1 MQPDQKNPALAPSA
15 APLGSPSVSPVVS
28 IVTPCF
34 NMGRFLE
41 ETIQSVLE
49 QDYPNIEYI
58 VVDGG
63 STDGTLEI
71 LKRYESR
78 LQYISEAD
86 KGQTDAVNKGF
97 GLTSGSIFTFLNA
110 DDTLLP
116 GAIRAVVRAFAD
128 NPGAAV
134 IYGNAWHVAEDGA
147 HISRYPVEPYDPAN
161 LARRCFICQPA
172 AFIRRKVFAE
182 IGMLDVEQHYA
193 LDYDLWIRIAQRYPQ
208 PDSMKMIDMDIAT
221 SRLHAA
227 SKTVGQMAPAM
238 RATIELLRRHY
249 GYVPFHWL
257 YGYWHHRLSGQELVL
272 ERPRPS
278 LKSAC
283 VSIAWGVRYNWRSP
297 LRYCSN
303 ILGAAAVGL
312 TSNKR
317 S

>member
-1 MQPDQKNPALAPSA
+1 MQPDQKNPAPAPSA
-15 APLGSPSVSPVVS
+15 APLGSPLASPVAS

-41 ETIQSVLE
+41 ETIQSVLD
-49 QDYPNIEYI
+49 QDYPNIEYV

-71 LKRYESR
+71 LKRYEGR
-78 LQYISEAD
+78 LKYISEAD

-97 GLTSGSIFTFLNA
+97 GLTSGSLFTFLNA
-110 DDTLLP
+110 DDTLRP

-147 HISRYPVEPYDPAN
+147 HISRYPVERYDPAN

-172 AFIRRKVFAE
+172 AFVRREVFAE

-193 LDYDLWIRIAQRYPQ
+193 LDYDLWIRIAHRYPK
-208 PDSMKMIDMDIAT
+208 PDCMKKIDVDLAT
-221 SRLHAA
+221 SRLHAS

-238 RATIELLRRHY
+238 RATMEMLRRHY
-249 GYVPFHWL
+249 GYVPFNWL
-257 YGYWHHRLSGQELVL
+257 YGYWHHRLSGQDLAAQK
-272 ERPRPS
+272 PRAS
-278 LKSAC
+278 VGSAC
-283 VSIAWGVRYNWRSP
+283 VSIAAGARDNWRHP
-297 LRYCSN
+297 ARYLRD
-303 ILGAAAVGL
+303 ILDTARQGL
-312 TSNKR
+312 AK
-317 S
+317 